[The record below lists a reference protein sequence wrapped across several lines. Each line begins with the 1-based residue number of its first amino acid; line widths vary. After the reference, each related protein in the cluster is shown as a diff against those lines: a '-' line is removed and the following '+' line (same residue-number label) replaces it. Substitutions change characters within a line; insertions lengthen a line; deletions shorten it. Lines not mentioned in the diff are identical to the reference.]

1 MRIAIFANTA
11 WYLHNFRSSLIT
23 KLIDNGHE
31 VIAIAPHDESASL
44 LPKLGC
50 QYLPMIIDNSGKN
63 PFRDLLLLWRCL
75 SLFRREKVDVVLTYT
90 SKPNIFGSLA
100 ARLSKVATVN
110 NISGLGAIFIGNGRL
125 VWLVKMLYR
134 ISLTQSEKVFFQ
146 NRDDKN
152 LFLYE
157 RLVDPEQVSLL
168 PGSGVNVQR
177 FYFSPLRTAR
187 GKFRFLLVAR
197 MLWDKG
203 VGEFV
208 EAARILI
215 QKHKVE
221 FFLLGSSD
229 ALNPAAIPHAK
240 IEQWVEE
247 GVIQY
252 TAQVEDVRPH
262 LIQADCVVLPS
273 YREGAPRSLMEAAA
287 MGRPIIT
294 TDTVGCRD
302 VVIDNETG
310 LLCRVRDAVDLSE
323 KLETMLLLP
332 EDQRAE
338 MGRKAR
344 ERVEKVFDET
354 IVLDSYM
361 SVIATLSKKG
371 EN

>member
-1 MRIAIFANTA
+1 LRIAIFANTA
-11 WYLHNFRSSLIT
+11 WNLHNFRSSLIT

-63 PFRDLLLLWRCL
+63 PFCDLLLLWRCL

-110 NISGLGAIFIGNGRL
+110 NISGLGAIFIGNRRL
-125 VWLVKMLYR
+125 VWLVKLLYR
-134 ISLTQSEKVFFQ
+134 IALIRSETVFFQ
-146 NRDDKN
+146 NRDDSR
-152 LFLYE
+152 LFIDE
-157 RLVDPEQVSLL
+157 GLVDPKKALLL
-168 PGSGVNVQR
+168 PGSGVDLQR
-177 FYFSPLRTAR
+177 FYFTPLRVAEE
-187 GKFRFLLVAR
+187 KFRFLLVAR

-203 VGEFV
+203 IGEFI
-208 EAARILI
+208 EAARLLR

-229 ALNPAAIPHAK
+229 ALNPAAIPYVK
-240 IEQWVEE
+240 IEQWVKE
-247 GVIQY
+247 GIIEY

-262 LIQADCVVLPS
+262 LIQSDCVVLPS
-273 YREGAPRSLMEAAA
+273 YREGAPRSLLEAAA

-294 TDTVGCRD
+294 TDTAGCRD
-302 VVIDNETG
+302 VVVDNETG
-310 LLCRVRDAVDLSE
+310 LLCRVRDAIDLSE
-323 KLETMLLLP
+323 KLEIMLLLP
-332 EDQRAE
+332 EDQRE
-338 MGRKAR
+338 KMGRKAR
-344 ERVEKVFDET
+344 ERIEKVFDET
-354 IVLDSYM
+354 IVLDRYM
-361 SVIATLSKKG
+361 SVIAGLQKKI